1 MGIGNELKGDDVIG
15 PCTAVKLE
23 VLFREN
29 DNVIVFD
36 GGTVPEN
43 YTGIIRKENPTHI
56 ILIDAVE
63 MNEDPGYIRVVQKEE
78 IAKYNLS
85 THAMPVSFLIKF
97 MESTINADII
107 LVGVQPKGMELIEKI
122 SEEVKKS
129 IDIVVNTIFEV
140 INSWNLIIVK
150 IN

>member
-1 MGIGNELKGDDVIG
+1 
-15 PCTAVKLE
+15 
-23 VLFREN
+23 
-29 DNVIVFD
+29 
-36 GGTVPEN
+36 
-43 YTGIIRKENPTHI
+43 
-56 ILIDAVE
+56 

-97 MESTINADII
+97 MESTIDADII
-107 LVGVQPKGMELIEKI
+107 LVGVQPKGMELIENV

-140 INSWNLIIVK
+140 INS
-150 IN
+150 